1 LDKRVTVDMKFS
13 LALPREALSIPV
25 IRRVLG
31 DALRG
36 LGVSEDCVAD
46 ILLATCEACTNV
58 VKHATA
64 TARYE
69 VVTSIDDEKCVLKII
84 EMGRG
89 PGADGFGEEL
99 GEEFGDGFA
108 DGCRDGLADGFAERT
123 DRPDR
128 PDWSAADAPAPGP
141 KSEAESGR
149 GIKIMRA
156 LVDDVTFDTTPGHGT
171 IVYLQ
176 KRLTWRD
183 EALLRRLEYDL
194 VHSGR

>member
-1 LDKRVTVDMKFS
+1 MDIKFS

-36 LGVSEDCVAD
+36 LGVAEDCIAD
-46 ILLATCEACTNV
+46 ILVATCEACTNV
-58 VKHATA
+58 VKHART
-64 TARYE
+64 TSRYE
-69 VVTSIDDEKCVLKII
+69 VLASVDDDKCVLKIVDKGI
-84 EMGRG
+84 
-89 PGADGFGEEL
+89 
-99 GEEFGDGFA
+99 
-108 DGCRDGLADGFAERT
+108 GLTLKNTLLPEA
-123 DRPDR
+123 
-128 PDWSAADAPAPGP
+128 
-141 KSEAESGR
+141 EAESGR

-156 LVDDVTFDTTPGHGT
+156 LVDDVSFDTGPEQGT
-171 IVYLQ
+171 IVYME

>member
-1 LDKRVTVDMKFS
+1 MKFS

-36 LGVSEDCVAD
+36 LGVSEDCIAD
-46 ILLATCEACTNV
+46 ILVATCEACTNV
-58 VKHATA
+58 VKHAQT
-64 TARYE
+64 TSRYE
-69 VVTSIDDEKCVLKII
+69 VLASVDGDRCVLKIVDKGQGL
-84 EMGRG
+84 E
-89 PGADGFGEEL
+89 PGE
-99 GEEFGDGFA
+99 
-108 DGCRDGLADGFAERT
+108 
-123 DRPDR
+123 PS
-128 PDWSAADAPAPGP
+128 PPAP
-141 KSEAESGR
+141 EAESGR

-156 LVDDVTFDTTPGHGT
+156 LVDDVSFDTGPERGT
-171 IVYLQ
+171 VVYLQ

>member
-1 LDKRVTVDMKFS
+1 MKFS
-13 LALPREALSIPV
+13 LVLPREALSIPV

-58 VKHATA
+58 VKHARE

-69 VVTSIDDEKCVLKII
+69 VLASVDDDKCVLKIV
-84 EMGRG
+84 ETGRW
-89 PGADGFGEEL
+89 PSRAPRRFVGEERRPPL
-99 GEEFGDGFA
+99 GSQTSQAGQA
-108 DGCRDGLADGFAERT
+108 GL
-123 DRPDR
+123 
-128 PDWSAADAPAPGP
+128 
-141 KSEAESGR
+141 EAESGR
-149 GIKIMRA
+149 GIKIMQA
-156 LVDDVTFDTTPGHGT
+156 LVDDVTFDTAPERGT

-194 VHSGR
+194 VHSGN

>member
-1 LDKRVTVDMKFS
+1 VAVDMKFS

-58 VKHATA
+58 VKHARE

-69 VVTSIDDEKCVLKII
+69 VLTSIDDDKCVLKIV

-89 PGADGFGEEL
+89 PDEFPVEFLDEERVAH
-99 GEEFGDGFA
+99 G
-108 DGCRDGLADGFAERT
+108 
-123 DRPDR
+123 
-128 PDWSAADAPAPGP
+128 SQAAP
-141 KSEAESGR
+141 SRLEAESGR

-156 LVDDVTFDTTPGHGT
+156 LVDDVSFDSEPEHGT

-194 VHSGR
+194 VHSGN

>member
-1 LDKRVTVDMKFS
+1 MKRVFLAAPGVTGVVGQEVAVDMKFS

-36 LGVSEDCVAD
+36 LGVAEDCVAD

-58 VKHATA
+58 VKHARA

-69 VVTSIDDEKCVLKII
+69 VLASIDDETCVLKIREI
-84 EMGRG
+84 GSGLDE
-89 PGADGFGEEL
+89 PVPFPEL
-99 GEEFGDGFA
+99 FA
-108 DGCRDGLADGFAERT
+108 DD
-123 DRPDR
+123 DRLPLSQPR
-128 PDWSAADAPAPGP
+128 LEA
-141 KSEAESGR
+141 EAESGR
-149 GIKIMRA
+149 GINIMRA
-156 LVDDVTFDTTPGHGT
+156 LVDDVTFDTALGHGT

-194 VHSGR
+194 VHSSN

>member
-1 LDKRVTVDMKFS
+1 MKRVFLAAPGVTGVVGQEVAVDMKFS

-58 VKHATA
+58 VKHARA

-69 VVTSIDDEKCVLKII
+69 VLASIDDETCVLKIVEI
-84 EMGRG
+84 GRG
-89 PGADGFGEEL
+89 ADEPGRFMEP
-99 GEEFGDGFA
+99 FRGDA
-108 DGCRDGLADGFAERT
+108 SLDSLSRS
-123 DRPDR
+123 RPR
-128 PDWSAADAPAPGP
+128 L
-141 KSEAESGR
+141 EAESGR
-149 GIKIMRA
+149 GLNIMRA
-156 LVDDVTFDTTPGHGT
+156 LVDDVTFDTEPEHGT

-194 VHSGR
+194 VNSGN

>member
-1 LDKRVTVDMKFS
+1 VAVDLKFS

-58 VKHATA
+58 VKHARA

-69 VVTSIDDEKCVLKII
+69 VLASVDDETCVLKIVEI
-84 EMGRG
+84 GGGPDEPGRLT
-89 PGADGFGEEL
+89 DL
-99 GEEFGDGFA
+99 FA
-108 DGCRDGLADGFAERT
+108 DAQRL
-123 DRPDR
+123 
-128 PDWSAADAPAPGP
+128 PASPP
-141 KSEAESGR
+141 RLEAEAESGR
-149 GIKIMRA
+149 GINIMRA
-156 LVDDVTFDTTPGHGT
+156 LVDDVTFDTASETGT

-194 VHSGR
+194 VHSGN

>member
-1 LDKRVTVDMKFS
+1 MKQVFLAAPGVTGVVGQEVAVDMKFS

-58 VKHATA
+58 VKHARA

-69 VVTSIDDEKCVLKII
+69 VRAGIDDETCVLKIV
-84 EMGRG
+84 EMGGGPVEPGRLAELFADEERL
-89 PGADGFGEEL
+89 PGAPPIPE
-99 GEEFGDGFA
+99 
-108 DGCRDGLADGFAERT
+108 AE
-123 DRPDR
+123 
-128 PDWSAADAPAPGP
+128 S
-141 KSEAESGR
+141 ESGR
-149 GIKIMRA
+149 GINIMRA
-156 LVDDVTFDTTPGHGT
+156 LVDDLTFDTAPETGT

-194 VHSGR
+194 VHSGN

>member
-1 LDKRVTVDMKFS
+1 VDIKFS

-36 LGVSEDCVAD
+36 LGVAEDCIAD
-46 ILLATCEACTNV
+46 ILVATCEACTNV
-58 VKHATA
+58 VKHART
-64 TARYE
+64 TSRYE
-69 VVTSIDDEKCVLKII
+69 VLASVDDDKCVLKIVDKGI
-84 EMGRG
+84 
-89 PGADGFGEEL
+89 
-99 GEEFGDGFA
+99 
-108 DGCRDGLADGFAERT
+108 GLTLKNTLLPEA
-123 DRPDR
+123 
-128 PDWSAADAPAPGP
+128 
-141 KSEAESGR
+141 EAESGR

-156 LVDDVTFDTTPGHGT
+156 LVDDVSFDTGPEQGT
-171 IVYLQ
+171 IVYME

>member
-1 LDKRVTVDMKFS
+1 MAVDMKFS

-36 LGVSEDCVAD
+36 LGVSEDCAAD

-58 VKHATA
+58 VKHARA

-69 VVTSIDDEKCVLKII
+69 VLASIDDETCVLKIV
-84 EMGRG
+84 EMEAGPDETGRLTALLAREARL
-89 PGADGFGEEL
+89 PGSPPRLE
-99 GEEFGDGFA
+99 
-108 DGCRDGLADGFAERT
+108 AE
-123 DRPDR
+123 
-128 PDWSAADAPAPGP
+128 S
-141 KSEAESGR
+141 ESGR
-149 GIKIMRA
+149 GIDIMRA
-156 LVDDVTFDTTPGHGT
+156 LVDDVTFDTAPETGT

-194 VHSGR
+194 VHSGN

>member
-1 LDKRVTVDMKFS
+1 MKFS

-36 LGVSEDCVAD
+36 LGVSEDCIGD
-46 ILLATCEACTNV
+46 ILVATCEACTNV
-58 VKHATA
+58 VKHAQTA
-64 TARYE
+64 SRYE
-69 VVTSIDDEKCVLKII
+69 VLASVDGDTCILKIVDT
-84 EMGRG
+84 GQG
-89 PGADGFGEEL
+89 G
-99 GEEFGDGFA
+99 
-108 DGCRDGLADGFAERT
+108 
-123 DRPDR
+123 
-128 PDWSAADAPAPGP
+128 AADAMAEPDEMPAP
-141 KSEAESGR
+141 EAESGR

-156 LVDDVTFDTTPGHGT
+156 LVDDVSFDTAPERGT